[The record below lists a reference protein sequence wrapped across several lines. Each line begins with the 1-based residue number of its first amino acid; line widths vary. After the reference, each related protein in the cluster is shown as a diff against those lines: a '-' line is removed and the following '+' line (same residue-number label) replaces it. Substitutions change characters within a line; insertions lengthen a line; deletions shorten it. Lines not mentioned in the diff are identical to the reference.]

1 MQTGSLAECRRE
13 NGIFLH
19 VVPCNDVVILCHDH
33 CKTMYLL
40 ILLDIRQLWNDV
52 YLSLIIL
59 TIVLLNQIDCIIIFS
74 YCIIFQRFEDFHKI
88 FRFVWIY
95 SIFISIGT
103 FKVYI
108 VKSPERS
115 ECLQKTIHLTDARM
129 WIIESYISNLRVHS
143 NRTLCMVEVSRNY
156 CVIELLIFT
165 RL

>member
-1 MQTGSLAECRRE
+1 MQTGSLAECRKE

-40 ILLDIRQLWNDV
+40 ILLYIRQLWNDV

-74 YCIIFQRFEDFHKI
+74 YYIIFQRFEDFHKI

-115 ECLQKTIHLTDARM
+115 ECLQKTIHLESYWRTHVNH
-129 WIIESYISNLRVHS
+129 WIIYIYMCT
-143 NRTLCMVEVSRNY
+143 RTEHY
-156 CVIELLIFT
+156 AW
-165 RL
+165 